1 LTSEQPAIKEE
12 AKLGF
17 FEKYLTLWIV
27 VCIIAGIL
35 LGSYVPQLVSF
46 LEAVTIAELGYMPL
60 PIGIFLFLVMYPTVA
75 SIKFKD
81 IKKAAK
87 APKPTILTLIA
98 NWVIAPPLMVLLAS
112 IFLSNYPEFAHG
124 VILLGIAPCTA
135 MVLFWILFAKGNVA
149 QGLIITAINAV
160 SIVIL
165 YAPSAAFWLG
175 VTGINVFEIIT
186 NIALS
191 VVLFVGL
198 PIVLG
203 VVLRR
208 EFIRRKGE
216 GWYNKTY
223 LGVMNKLAIIG
234 LLGTLI
240 VMFTYEGHTILAQ
253 PFIVGLIA
261 IPVFLHEALM
271 LPLLLGICWFAK
283 WDYETSVVS
292 AIIGSS
298 THFEIAIT
306 VAITL
311 FGVGSGAALATVVGP
326 LMEVPVMVGFAKLA
340 LRTRHRFPR
349 NRLRVK
355 SLK

>member
-1 LTSEQPAIKEE
+1 MTSDQPVTREK
-12 AKLGF
+12 AKLGI

-27 VCIIAGIL
+27 VCIIVGIL
-35 LGSYVPQLVSF
+35 LGNYVPQLVSL
-46 LEAVTIAELGYMPL
+46 LESVTIAELGYMPL
-60 PIGIFLFLVMYPTVA
+60 PIGVFLFLVMYPTVA
-75 SIKFKD
+75 AIKFSD

-87 APKPTILTLIA
+87 APKPMILTLIA
-98 NWVIAPPLMVLLAS
+98 NWVIAPPMMVLLAS
-112 IFLSNYPEFAHG
+112 VFLSNYPEFAHG

-135 MVLFWILFAKGNVA
+135 MVLFWIHFAKGNIA

-191 VVLFVGL
+191 VALFVGL

-208 EFIRRKGE
+208 EFMKRRGE

-223 LGVMNKLAIIG
+223 LGVMNKLAIIA

-240 VMFTYEGHTILAQ
+240 VMFTYEGNTILAQ
-253 PFIVGLIA
+253 PWIVGLIA
-261 IPVFLHEALM
+261 IPVFLHEAIM
-271 LPLLLGICWFAK
+271 LPILLGICWLAN
-283 WDYETSVVS
+283 WNYETSVVS

-340 LRTRHRFPR
+340 LRTRNRFPR
-349 NRLRVK
+349 NNPRKV
-355 SLK
+355 

>member
-1 LTSEQPAIKEE
+1 MESTQTSKRKAE
-12 AKLGF
+12 LGI

-27 VCIIAGIL
+27 VCIILGIL
-35 LGSYVPQLVSF
+35 LGTYVPQLVSL
-46 LEAVTIAELGYMPL
+46 LESVTIAELGYMPL
-60 PIGIFLFLVMYPTVA
+60 PIGIFLFLMMYPTVA
-75 SIKFKD
+75 SIKFSD
-81 IKKAAK
+81 VKKAAK
-87 APKPTILTLIA
+87 NPKPTILTLIA
-98 NWVIAPPLMVLLAS
+98 NWVIAPPLMVLLSS
-112 IFLSNYPEFAHG
+112 IFLSNYPEFAYG

-135 MVLFWILFAKGNVA
+135 MVLFWILFAKGNTA

-160 SIVIL
+160 SIVVL

-175 VTGINVFEIIT
+175 VSGVDMTAIIAT
-186 NIALS
+186 IALS

-208 EFIRRKGE
+208 EFMKRRGE

-223 LGVMNKLAIIG
+223 LGVMNKLAIIA

-240 VMFTYEGHTILAQ
+240 VLFTYEGKTILAQ
-253 PFIVGLIA
+253 PLIVGLIA
-261 IPVFLHEALM
+261 IPVFLHEAIM
-271 LPLLLGICWFAK
+271 LPTLLGICWLAN
-283 WDYETSVVS
+283 WNYETSVVS

-306 VAITL
+306 VDITL
-311 FGVGSGAALATVVGP
+311 SEVLGSGAALATVIGP

-349 NRLRVK
+349 NSAKKVK
-355 SLK
+355 S